1 MSDTINP
8 SGAPQTP
15 PEAPVN
21 SQIPV
26 APQHAG
32 APVAPEAPQTF
43 QAEAPAA
50 EPVAAGQVPPAA
62 GVPGAGSVPGAAPV
76 PPMGQVPPFQ
86 GQASAQQNIPGM
98 PLFQLTGGMKF
109 GWAVVG
115 FFVGP
120 IGILLAWLTNAHNF
134 PEAKNAAVKFSLF
147 GFLAQFLVWIL
158 VVGLFGCAACAAV
171 SSIPPHYYY

>member
-26 APQHAG
+26 APQYAG
-32 APVAPEAPQTF
+32 APVAPEAPQAF

-50 EPVAAGQVPPAA
+50 ESVAAGQVPPAA
-62 GVPGAGSVPGAAPV
+62 GMPGAAPV

-86 GQASAQQNIPGM
+86 GQAPAQQNIPGM

>member
-32 APVAPEAPQTF
+32 APVAPEVPQAF

-62 GVPGAGSVPGAAPV
+62 GMPGAAPV

-86 GQASAQQNIPGM
+86 GQAPAQQNIPGM

-134 PEAKNAAVKFSLF
+134 PEAKSAAVKFSLF